1 MSEKLAQH
9 LDDLPHLLGGH
20 LLLSISAVLVGVLVS
35 VPLGAA
41 ATRSPRMR
49 HGLLT
54 VAQLVQTIPGLALLA
69 LMVPLLGGMIGFVPA
84 FIALTLYSI
93 LPMLQN
99 TVTGITD
106 VDPSIT
112 EAARGMGMTRR
123 QTLLRVEL
131 PLAMPVIIAGIRTAT
146 VWVVGMATLA
156 TPVGAPSLGQY
167 IFQGLQTRQWSAVIF
182 GCVFSALLALV
193 LDRLI
198 RVLEGAAR
206 TRNKPKGIAA
216 FVVLVAIV
224 VGGIWPGLAEHFE
237 RRGMTGGGA
246 YASDDPDAP
255 PADLTSARTVTIGS
269 KPFAEQYILSEYLER
284 ALKDA
289 GADTATRPNMGSTIL
304 FDALR
309 SNTVDVYVDYSGT
322 IWATVM
328 QREEPIPRTQM
339 LIEVAAFLKS
349 EYGIIT
355 VGPLGFENAYSLVM
369 RKDRA
374 AQLGIRSIADLK
386 RHAGEL
392 TIGGDPEV
400 FGRSEWTRVRDTYGL
415 DDVRTRSMDSTF
427 MYDAVKDGKVD
438 VITAY
443 SSDGRIAAY
452 DLLVLKDPK
461 QGFPPYDAILL
472 VSPEGAT
479 LPGLLDALR
488 PLVNGIS
495 DERMREAN
503 RLVAVENR
511 SPAEAA
517 ESLRKAR

>member
-1 MSEKLAQH
+1 MSEKIAQH
-9 LDDLPHLLGGH
+9 FDDLPYLLGGH

-35 VPLGAA
+35 VPLGAY
-41 ATRSPRMR
+41 ATRNARLKN
-49 HGLLT
+49 GLLT
-54 VAQLVQTIPGLALLA
+54 VAQLIQTIPGLALLA
-69 LMVPLLGGMIGFVPA
+69 LMVPLLGGTIGFVPA

-106 VDPSIT
+106 VSPSIT
-112 EAARGMGMTRR
+112 EAARGMGMTKR
-123 QTLLRVEL
+123 QTLMRVEL

-182 GCVFSALLALV
+182 GCVFSAALALV
-193 LDRLI
+193 LDQLI

-206 TRNKPKGIAA
+206 TRNKTKGMVALG
-216 FVVLVAIV
+216 VLVAII
-224 VGGIWPGLAEHFE
+224 VGGIWPGIAEQLE
-237 RRGMTGGGA
+237 RRGGSGGGGVA
-246 YASDDPDAP
+246 ITGDPDAP
-255 PADLTSARTVTIGS
+255 PEDLSSARTVTIGS
-269 KPFAEQYILSEYLER
+269 KPFAEQYILSEYLET
-284 ALKDA
+284 ALKAA

-328 QREEPIPRTQM
+328 QREEPIPRTDM
-339 LIEVAAFLKS
+339 LIEVAHHLKN
-349 EYGIIT
+349 EYGIVT
-355 VGPLGFENAYSLVM
+355 VGPLGFENAYALVM

-374 AQLGIRSIADLK
+374 AELGIRSIADLA
-386 RHAGEL
+386 RHRDSL

-400 FGRSEWTRVRDTYGL
+400 FARAEWTRVRDTYGL

-443 SSDGRIAAY
+443 SSDGRIAEY
-452 DLLVLKDPK
+452 DLVVLKDPK

-472 VSPEGAT
+472 VSPEGAK

-488 PLVNGIS
+488 PLVNQIP
-495 DERMREAN
+495 DAKMREAN
-503 RLVAVENR
+503 RLVAVEEK
-511 SPAEAA
+511 SPADAA
-517 ESLRKAR
+517 ASLR

>member
-1 MSEKLAQH
+1 MFDKLEQH

-20 LLLSISAVLVGVLVS
+20 LLLSISAVLIGVLIS

-41 ATRSPRMR
+41 STRNEKMR
-49 HGLLT
+49 HGVLT
-54 VAQLVQTIPGLALLA
+54 VAQLIQTIPGLALLA

-84 FIALTLYSI
+84 FIALTLYSV
-93 LPMLQN
+93 LPVLQN

-112 EAARGMGMTRR
+112 EAARGMGMTRK

-193 LDRLI
+193 LDQLI

-206 TRNKPKGIAA
+206 ERNKTKGAA
-216 FVVLVAIV
+216 ALAVLLAIV

-237 RRGMTGGGA
+237 RRGGFAGGA
-246 YASDDPDAP
+246 HVAGDPDAP
-255 PADLTSARTVTIGS
+255 PEDLRSARTVVIGG
-269 KPFAEQYILSEYLER
+269 KPFAEQYILAEYLET
-284 ALKDA
+284 ALTSA
-289 GADTATRPNMGSTIL
+289 GADTQLKPNMGSTIL

-309 SNTVDVYVDYSGT
+309 NNTVDVYVDYSGT

-328 QREEPIPRTQM
+328 KREEPIPRTEM
-339 LIEVAAFLKS
+339 LIEVAHHLKQ
-349 EYGIIT
+349 EHGILT
-355 VGPLGFENAYSLVM
+355 VGPLGFENAYALVM

-374 AQLGIRSIADLK
+374 AQLGIRSIADLA
-386 RHAGEL
+386 RHADQI

-400 FGRSEWTRVRDTYGL
+400 FARAEWTRVRETYGL
-415 DDVRTRSMDSTF
+415 DDVRTRSMDSAF
-427 MYDAVKDGKVD
+427 MYDAVKDGEVD

-443 SSDGRIAAY
+443 SSDGRIAEF

-472 VSPEGAT
+472 VSPEGAK

-488 PLVNGIS
+488 PLVNQIP

-503 RLVAVENR
+503 RRVAVEDK
-511 SPAEAA
+511 SAAEAA
-517 ESLRKAR
+517 KALRDR

>member
-1 MSEKLAQH
+1 MGDKLAQH

-20 LLLSISAVLVGVLVS
+20 LLLSISAVLIGVLIS
-35 VPLGAA
+35 VPLGAI
-41 ATRSPRMR
+41 ATRHEKLRN
-49 HGLLT
+49 GVLT
-54 VAQLVQTIPGLALLA
+54 VAQLIQTIPGLALLA
-69 LMVPLLGGMIGFVPA
+69 LMVPLLGGTIGFVPA
-84 FIALTLYSI
+84 FIALTLYSV
-93 LPMLQN
+93 LPVLQN

-182 GCVFSALLALV
+182 GCVFSALLAVV
-193 LDRLI
+193 LDQLI
-198 RVLEGAAR
+198 RVLEKAAR
-206 TRNKPKGIAA
+206 ERNRTKGLLALA
-216 FVVLVAIV
+216 VLVAIV
-224 VGGIWPGLAEHFE
+224 VGGIWPGLAEHFA
-237 RRGMTGGGA
+237 RRGGAGGA
-246 YASDDPDAP
+246 RVAGGPDAP
-255 PADLTSARTVTIGS
+255 AEDLRSARAVVIGG
-269 KPFAEQYILSEYLER
+269 KPFAEQYILSEYLEL
-284 ALKDA
+284 ALRDA
-289 GADTATRPNMGSTIL
+289 GADTTIKPNMGSTIL

-309 SNTVDVYVDYSGT
+309 NNTVDVYVDYTGT

-328 QREEPIPRTQM
+328 KREEPVPRTEM
-339 LIEVAAFLKS
+339 LIEVAHHLKQT
-349 EYGIIT
+349 YGILT
-355 VGPLGFENAYSLVM
+355 VGTLGFENAYALVM

-374 AQLGIRSIADLK
+374 ESLGIRSIADLA
-386 RHAGEL
+386 RHADRL
-392 TIGGDPEV
+392 VIGGDPEV
-400 FGRSEWTRVRDTYGL
+400 FARAEWARVRETYGL
-415 DDVRTRSMDSTF
+415 DDARTRSMDSTF
-427 MYDAVKDGKVD
+427 MYDAVKDGEVD

-443 SSDGRIAAY
+443 SSDGRIAEY
-452 DLLVLKDPK
+452 DLVVLRDPR

-472 VSPEGAT
+472 VSPEGAR

-488 PLVNGIS
+488 PLVNRIP

-503 RLVAVENR
+503 RLVAVEDR

-517 ESLRKAR
+517 EVLRSDR